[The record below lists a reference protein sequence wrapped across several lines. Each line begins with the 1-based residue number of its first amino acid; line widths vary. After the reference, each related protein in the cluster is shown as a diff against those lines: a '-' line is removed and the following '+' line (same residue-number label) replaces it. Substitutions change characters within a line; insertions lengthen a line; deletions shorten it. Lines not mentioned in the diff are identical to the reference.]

1 MHFPL
6 PLAWI
11 FFPGC
16 HTLIPMR
23 QILVVW
29 LALLLTRLTNAAAKH
44 IMCMP
49 LPCTSHVY
57 MHLKLARA
65 LTERGHEITLVIPS
79 NIGIRDVLDL
89 SGLQVIEYATR
100 LNMVK
105 DVATPTMVRP
115 YFEGREADLENVV
128 QTMRQIS
135 HEILTNQMLFEK
147 MKLAKP
153 DLFVYDDGSA
163 SRMFLIFAYR
173 MGVPFAGLHFASEPF
188 FRRIPFSPAVDPVEF
203 LPVGQHMTF
212 TERLT
217 NFMIYASQYLNDPL
231 CPEKAVAT
239 YAPEMTYVP
248 MTMLGARAE
257 VWLSFFDHILD
268 YPRPTLPNVKVVGGI
283 AASPAKPLPHYL
295 QLFMDDAQ
303 EGVVIVSFGSFVLD
317 LPDNIVQKF
326 WEVFREI
333 PFKVIFR
340 SNLPSPDKRKLLTLP
355 WFPQNDL
362 LAHLNTKVFVTHCGS
377 SGQYQALYHAVPMV
391 GLPISFDQLYNA
403 ERMRIKNFGV
413 TLDLRSANVSEIVS
427 AIKTVATDR
436 IYKESITRASHL
448 FRVEFGVPAERAAF
462 WLDHV
467 MLYGGAYM
475 RSGGQEIP
483 LYQFYLMDV
492 LGFLGAMLIIYLC
505 LLLTILRLVVKKFY
519 KKRKV
524 D

>member
-1 MHFPL
+1 
-6 PLAWI
+6 
-11 FFPGC
+11 
-16 HTLIPMR
+16 
-23 QILVVW
+23 
-29 LALLLTRLTNAAAKH
+29 
-44 IMCMP
+44 
-49 LPCTSHVY
+49 
-57 MHLKLARA
+57 
-65 LTERGHEITLVIPS
+65 
-79 NIGIRDVLDL
+79 
-89 SGLQVIEYATR
+89 
-100 LNMVK
+100 
-105 DVATPTMVRP
+105 
-115 YFEGREADLENVV
+115 
-128 QTMRQIS
+128 
-135 HEILTNQMLFEK
+135 MLFEK

-217 NFMIYASQYLNDPL
+217 NFMIYASQERSRDLR
-231 CPEKAVAT
+231 PEITLPETNLAQCQGCRRNSGFTCKALA
-239 YAPEMTYVP
+239 
-248 MTMLGARAE
+248 
-257 VWLSFFDHILD
+257 S
-268 YPRPTLPNVKVVGGI
+268 RPTIVHGRCSG
-283 AASPAKPLPHYL
+283 
-295 QLFMDDAQ
+295 
-303 EGVVIVSFGSFVLD
+303 GVVIVSFGSFVLD

-362 LAHLNTKVFVTHCGS
+362 LAHPNTKVFVTHCGS

-403 ERMRIKNFGV
+403 ERMRIKNFGM
-413 TLDLRSANVSEIVS
+413 TLDLRSANVSEIAS

-436 IYKESITRASHL
+436 IYKDAITHASHL

-475 RSGGQEIP
+475 RSAGQEIP

-492 LGFLGAMLIIYLC
+492 LGFLGAMLVICLC
-505 LLLTILRLVVKKFY
+505 VLLYILRLAVKKFY